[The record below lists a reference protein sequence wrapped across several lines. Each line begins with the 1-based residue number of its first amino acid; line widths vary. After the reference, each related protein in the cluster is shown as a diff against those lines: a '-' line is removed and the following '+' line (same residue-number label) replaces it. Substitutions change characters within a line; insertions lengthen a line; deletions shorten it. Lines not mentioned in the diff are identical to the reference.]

1 VLLGKTR
8 PVRARVLNIV
18 FATLGVTAAGVAFA
32 VAGNVA
38 GLWPWP
44 PPPSSPLGILCGI
57 IGGLIVLFEMLI
69 LPRKWFRGKRL
80 GGNTRVWMKWHIWM
94 GLVCLPVI
102 LIHAGFG
109 FGGLLP
115 AVTLA
120 LFLLVTVSGIW
131 GLIMQ
136 QWLPQMLLEDIPGET
151 VASQINRMGDYHAD
165 EADRLIT
172 GLVTVPPEAEYATP
186 LISGPLAAEL
196 VTFRDDVLLPYLQD
210 GSRSRSP
217 LATPADAEQRFGR
230 LREAVPA
237 EARPALDRLQELTD
251 LRRRW
256 DAQARINFWLHNWL
270 LFHLPLSVAMTSL
283 MILHAIRA
291 LKYW

>member
-1 VLLGKTR
+1 MLLGKTKS
-8 PVRARVLNIV
+8 VRGRVLNIL
-18 FATLGVTAAGVAFA
+18 FATAGVTLAGVAFA
-32 VAGNVA
+32 VAGSVV

-44 PPPSSPLGILCGI
+44 PPPSSPLGIFCGVV
-57 IGGLIVLFEMLI
+57 GGLIVIFEMLI

-80 GGNTRVWMKWHIWM
+80 GRTRAWMAWHIWM
-94 GLVCLPVI
+94 GLICLPII

-115 AVTLA
+115 TVTLA
-120 LFLLVTVSGIW
+120 LFLAVTVSGVW

-136 QWLPQMLLEDIPGET
+136 QWLPQMLLEDVPGET
-151 VASQINRMGDYHAD
+151 VASQIDRLGDYHAD

-172 GLVTVPPEAEYATP
+172 ALVTVPPEAESATP
-186 LISGPLAAEL
+186 VVSGPLAAEL
-196 VTFRDDVLLPYLQD
+196 VAFRDEVLLPYLQD

-217 LATPADAEQRFGR
+217 LTTSADAEQRFGR
-230 LREAVPA
+230 LREAVPE
-237 EARPALDRLQELTD
+237 EARHTLDRLQELAD

-256 DAQARINFWLHNWL
+256 DFQARINFWLHNWL
-270 LFHLPLSVAMTSL
+270 LFHLPLSVAMTAL
-283 MILHAIRA
+283 MILHAVRA

>member
-1 VLLGKTR
+1 MLLGKTKS
-8 PVRARVLNIV
+8 VRGRVLNIL
-18 FATLGVTAAGVAFA
+18 FATAGLCAAGIVLSAAYSA
-32 VAGNVA
+32 VSPWA
-38 GLWPWP
+38 WP
-44 PPPSSPLGILCGI
+44 PPASSPLGIFCGVV
-57 IGGLIVLFEMLI
+57 GGLIVIFEMLI
-69 LPRKWFRGKRL
+69 LPRKWFRGKRW
-80 GGNTRVWMKWHIWM
+80 GNTRTWMRWHVWM
-94 GLVCLPVI
+94 GLICLPVI
-102 LIHAGFG
+102 VVHAGFG
-109 FGGLLP
+109 FGGWLTT
-115 AVTLA
+115 VTLT

-136 QWLPQMLLEDIPGET
+136 QWLPQKLLEEIPGET

-172 GLVTVPPEAEYATP
+172 ALVTVPPEAESATP
-186 LISGPLAAEL
+186 IVTGPLAAEL

-210 GSRSRSP
+210 GDRSRSP
-217 LATPADAEQRFGR
+217 LTTPTDAEQRFGR

-237 EARPALDRLQELTD
+237 EARKTLDRLQELAD

-256 DAQARINFWLHNWL
+256 DTQSRINFWLHNWL
-270 LFHLPLSVAMTSL
+270 LVHLPLSVAMSAF